1 MSDAAGLVSG
11 DVRRHN
17 LALVLEHVARGG
29 QSSRSEI
36 ATDTGLTRG
45 AVTGLVQVLID
56 GGWLRETDSVALAKG
71 RPRTQLELAAD
82 GYALLAIEI
91 APDAVR
97 ALATSVGGETLLT
110 AREDHRGADSD
121 TVMRMVGR
129 LLDEMVRTLKTTD
142 RLVVDAT
149 AIVLAPVGGAP
160 ARLLA
165 DATLG
170 WRDVDVVG
178 TLEQLVPDLPPT
190 TLRLSSD
197 SPLAAAAELRRLDG
211 IRNAIYLKGDS
222 NVGGALVI
230 DGKAV
235 EGAHGFGG
243 SLGHLAVVPDGD
255 LCTCGQHGCLIT
267 VAGVPALLRAA
278 GMNAEL
284 DSLDASAALEAFVSR
299 VVAQQPAAVGAWTAA
314 VPWIGR
320 TLRILAMAVDPEI
333 VVIGGLWSALT
344 DSIKAAFEDDR
355 PEISRPSDFSV
366 RVLSGALG
374 NDAGLTGAI
383 EAARERVL
391 RSPLMSRP

>member
-1 MSDAAGLVSG
+1 MSDAAGLASG

-36 ATDTGLTRG
+36 ATSTGLTRG

-56 GGWLRETDSVALAKG
+56 GGWLRETHSVALAKG

-97 ALATSVGGETLLT
+97 VLATSVAGDTLLT
-110 AREDHRGADSD
+110 GREDHHGADAA

-129 LLDEMVRTLKTTD
+129 LLDDMVQTLKVNG
-142 RLVVDAT
+142 RRVVDAT

-178 TLEQLVPDLPPT
+178 TLEQLVPDLPPA

-230 DGKAV
+230 DGRAV
-235 EGAHGFGG
+235 DGAHGFGG
-243 SLGHLAVVPDGD
+243 SLGHLAVVPEGN
-255 LCTCGQHGCLIT
+255 LCACGQHGCLIT

-278 GMNAEL
+278 GMGAEL
-284 DSLDASAALEAFVSR
+284 DSLDASAALGVFVSR
-299 VVAQQPAAVGAWTAA
+299 VIAEDPDSVRAWTDA

-320 TLRILAMAVDPEI
+320 TLRILAMAVDPKV
-333 VVIGGLWSALT
+333 VVIGGHWSALAE
-344 DSIKAAFEDDR
+344 SIRAAFEDDR
-355 PEISRPSDFSV
+355 PEISRSSDFSV
-366 RVLSGALG
+366 QVLAGALG
-374 NDAGLTGAI
+374 DHAGLTGAI

-391 RSPLMSRP
+391 RGPLISGP